1 MKKSYLMIAAAAAMF
16 AACSNNDTFKE
27 VDNQDVAIGFDGKYV
42 NKATRAEIN
51 EAWFQTSG
59 KHFGVYG
66 YKGESF
72 ALFTNED
79 VSWNGSDWVHTTVRF
94 WDKNATDYNFYAH
107 APRAAAHTFTNKKYT
122 FTSIPVI
129 TEINTGDPDIVVA
142 TPITAMGYGN
152 CTHTDVNG
160 HGEGHVEFDFNH
172 ILSKLAFKVKT
183 SVPSSAAE
191 ITVTEVKL
199 DFPTG
204 AATWAQA
211 NADAVAGTTT
221 YSSYTAKDGIGNDGK
236 PILANFETAV
246 FSGTTAALTSTGV
259 SLVDATNS
267 SNVGNTFIVTP
278 VAVSPATTGL
288 EHVFGVKVTYNIQ
301 YKKLNPAYATDN
313 TVEQYINDGDP
324 ETDCIATGVIGGGNT
339 TATQYKPAQNSS
351 YIITIDVNPAQI
363 QFCVDNVIG
372 WDTDITTTEGEV
384 K

>member
-1 MKKSYLMIAAAAAMF
+1 MKKSYLMIAAAAALF
-16 AACSNNDTFKE
+16 AACAENDTIKE
-27 VDNQDVAIGFDGKYV
+27 VNEDVAIGFDGKYV

-66 YKGESF
+66 YKGATF
-72 ALFTNED
+72 QLFNNED
-79 VSWNGSDWVHTTVRF
+79 VSWNGTDWVHTTVRF

-107 APRAAAHTFTNKKYT
+107 APLAATHTFTDKKYT

-142 TPITAMGYGN
+142 TPITAMGYGS
-152 CTHTDVNG
+152 CTQTSADG

-183 SVPSSAAE
+183 SVPATSAE

-204 AATWAQA
+204 TATWAQA
-211 NADAVAGTTT
+211 AADNVAGATT
-221 YSSYTAKDGIGNDGK
+221 YSSYTAKDGINNEGA
-236 PILANFETAV
+236 PIYANFETAV
-246 FSGTTAALTSTGV
+246 FSGTTAVLTSQAV
-259 SLVDATNS
+259 SIADATNS

-278 VAVSPATTGL
+278 VASTGNGV
-288 EHVFGVKVTYNIQ
+288 EHIFGVKVTYNIQ

-313 TVEQYINDGDP
+313 TVDQYINDGDP
-324 ETDCIATGVIGGGNT
+324 ETGCIATGVIGGGNT

-363 QFCVDNVIG
+363 QFCVDDVIG

>member
-1 MKKSYLMIAAAAAMF
+1 MIAAAAALF
-16 AACSNNDTFKE
+16 AACAQNDVFND
-27 VDNQDVAIGFDGKYV
+27 VDTQDVPIGFDGKYV

-66 YKGESF
+66 YKGASF

-107 APRAAAHTFTNKKYT
+107 APRAAAHTFTDKKYT

-129 TEINTGDPDIVVA
+129 SDINNGDPDIVVA

-152 CTHTDVNG
+152 CTQTSVAG
-160 HGEGHVEFDFNH
+160 HGEGHVEFDFHH

-183 SVPSSAAE
+183 SVPATAAE

-204 AATWAQA
+204 TATWTQA
-211 NADAVAGTTT
+211 AANDVAGATT
-221 YSSYTAKDGIGNDGK
+221 YSSYTAKDGINNEGA
-236 PILANFETAV
+236 PIYANFETAV
-246 FSGTTAALTSTGV
+246 FSGTTATLTSTGV
-259 SLVDATNS
+259 YLADATDD
-267 SNVGNTFIVTP
+267 SNVGKTFIVTP
-278 VAVSPATTGL
+278 VAVSPATSGL
-288 EHVFGVKVTYNIQ
+288 EHIFGVKVTYNIQ
-301 YKKLNPAYATDN
+301 YKKESSTPGTY
-313 TVEQYINDGDP
+313 ENDGP
-324 ETDCIATGVIGGGNT
+324 AEQGCIATGVIGGGE
-339 TATQYKPAQNSS
+339 TAANQYKPAQNTS
-351 YIITIDVNPAQI
+351 YIVTIDVNPAQI
-363 QFCVDNVIG
+363 QFCVDDVIG
-372 WDTDITTTEGEV
+372 WDTDVTREVEV

>member
-1 MKKSYLMIAAAAAMF
+1 MIAAVAALF
-16 AACSNNDTFKE
+16 AACAENDTIKE
-27 VDNQDVAIGFDGKYV
+27 VNEDVAIGFDGKYV
-42 NKATRAEIN
+42 NKSTRAEIN

-66 YKGESF
+66 YKGATF
-72 ALFTNED
+72 QLFNNED
-79 VSWNGSDWVHTTVRF
+79 VSWNGTDWVHTTVRF

-107 APRAAAHTFTNKKYT
+107 APLAATHTFTDKKYT

-152 CTHTDVNG
+152 CTQTSATG

-183 SVPSSAAE
+183 SVPASSAV

-204 AATWAQA
+204 AATWAQT

-221 YSSYTAKDGIGNDGK
+221 YSSYTAKDGVDNEGE

-246 FSGTTAALTSTGV
+246 FSGTTAALTSSGAP
-259 SLVDATNS
+259 LVDATTS
-267 SNVGNTFIVTP
+267 TNVGKTFIVTP
-278 VAVSPATTGL
+278 VASTGDGA

-301 YKKLNPAYATDN
+301 YKKADPNN
-313 TVEQYINDGDP
+313 QGSYINDGDP
-324 ETDCIATGVIGGGNT
+324 ETGCIATGVIGGGNT

-363 QFCVDNVIG
+363 QFCVDDVIG

>member
-1 MKKSYLMIAAAAAMF
+1 MIAAAAALLT
-16 AACSNNDTFKE
+16 ACSSNDTFRD
-27 VDNQDVAIGFDGKYV
+27 VDTQDVAIGFDGKYV
-42 NKATRAEIN
+42 NKATRAEIDEN
-51 EAWFQTSG
+51 WFQTSG

-66 YKGESF
+66 YKGASF
-72 ALFTNED
+72 QLFNNED

-152 CTHTDVNG
+152 CTQTSAAG

-183 SVPSSAAE
+183 SVPATSAV

-204 AATWAQA
+204 AATWAQT

-221 YSSYTAKDGIGNDGK
+221 YSSYTAKDGVDNEGE
-236 PILANFETAV
+236 PILANFETEV

-259 SLVDATNS
+259 FLADATTS
-267 SNVGNTFIVTP
+267 SNVGKTFIVTP
-278 VAVSPATTGL
+278 VASTGNGV
-288 EHVFGVKVTYNIQ
+288 EHIFGVKVTYNIQ
-301 YKKLNPAYATDN
+301 YKKEDPNN
-313 TVEQYINDGDP
+313 SGSYIDDGDP
-324 ETDCIATGVIGGGNT
+324 ETGCIATGVIGGGNT
-339 TATQYKPAQNSS
+339 TATQYKPSQNSS
-351 YIITIDVNPAQI
+351 YIVTIDVNPAQFK
-363 QFCVDNVIG
+363 FCVDDVIG
-372 WDTDITTTEGEV
+372 WDTDITATQGEV

>member
-1 MKKSYLMIAAAAAMF
+1 MKKTLLIIAAVALF
-16 AACSNNDTFKE
+16 AACSSNDTFKE
-27 VDNQDVAIGFDGKYV
+27 VDTQDVAIGFEGKFV

-51 EAWFQTSG
+51 EAWFQTSD

-66 YKGESF
+66 YKGATF
-72 ALFTNED
+72 QLFNNED
-79 VSWNGSDWVHTTVRF
+79 VSWNGTDWVHTTVRF
-94 WDKNATDYNFYAH
+94 WDKNANDYNFYAH

-152 CTHTDVNG
+152 CTQTSVAG

-183 SVPSSAAE
+183 SVPATSAE

-204 AATWAQA
+204 TATWAQA
-211 NADAVAGTTT
+211 AADNVAGATT
-221 YSSYTAKDGIGNDGK
+221 YSSYTAKDGTNY
-236 PILANFETAV
+236 ETDV

-259 SLVDATNS
+259 FLVDATNP
-267 SNVGNTFIVTP
+267 SNVGNIFIVSP
-278 VAVSPATTGL
+278 VAVTPETTGL
-288 EHVFGVKVTYNIQ
+288 EHVFGVKVKYNIQ
-301 YKKLNPAYATDN
+301 YKKESSTPGTYEDDGPA
-313 TVEQYINDGDP
+313 E
-324 ETDCIATGVIGGGNT
+324 EDCIATGVIGGGNT

-351 YIITIDVNPAQI
+351 YIVTIDVNPAQI
-363 QFCVDNVIG
+363 QFCVDDVNSWTEV
-372 WDTDITTTEGEV
+372 TTTEGEV